1 MYTTQKP
8 LIVIVGP
15 TASGKTKLS
24 IELAKKYNGEIIC
37 ADSRTVYEGMD
48 IGTAKPT
55 KLEQAVIPHWGLDLV
70 SPDEKFTA
78 SDFKEYATAKITDIR
93 QRGKV
98 PFLVG
103 GTGLYIDAVIFDFQ
117 FGPTS
122 NESFREKMQLLT
134 IEELH
139 EYCKNNN
146 IKLPENYKNKRY
158 VIRAIELRNT
168 EPQRRKTLINNTY
181 VVGIT
186 TKKSELK
193 SRIMQRAKEL
203 FANGVIEE
211 AATIGVKYGWTSQ
224 AMTGNIYRL
233 CHDYLNNKIAY
244 NDLFQKFVT
253 QDWRLAK
260 RQLTWFSR
268 NPYIHWLESKRV
280 VQYIDSIIDFEQ
292 K

>member
-1 MYTTQKP
+1 MNTAQKP

-37 ADSRTVYEGMD
+37 ADSRTVYKGMD

-55 KLEQAVIPHWGLDLV
+55 KQEQATVRHWGLDLV
-70 SPDEKFTA
+70 APDEKFTA
-78 SDFKEYATAKITDIR
+78 SDFKDYATEKITDIR

-103 GTGLYIDAVIFDFQ
+103 GTGLYVDAVIFNYQ
-117 FGPTS
+117 FGPGP
-122 NESFREKMQLLT
+122 NESFRKKMELLT

-139 EYCKNNN
+139 KYCNYNN
-146 IKLPENYKNKRY
+146 IKLPENDKNKRY
-158 VIRAIELRNT
+158 IIRAIELRNT
-168 EPQRRKTLINNTY
+168 QLERRSSPIKNTY

-186 TKKSELK
+186 TEKSKLK
-193 SRIMQRAKEL
+193 ARIEHRAKEL
-203 FANGVIEE
+203 FGSGVIEE
-211 AATIGVKYGWTSQ
+211 ASTISVKYGWTSQ

-233 CHDYLNNKIAY
+233 CHDYLNNKISY
-244 NDLFQKFVT
+244 NDLFQKFIT

-268 NPYIHWLESKRV
+268 NPYIHWLEDNRV
-280 VQYIDSIIDFEQ
+280 VQYIDSILDFEQ